1 MGMVNEKELDRHSIE
16 DLLEAYELLCLSKPK
31 TQELMAAVNAGKLAI
46 YGALMRKD
54 AADLVD
60 CLVCR

>member
-1 MGMVNEKELDRHSIE
+1 MGMVNEKELDRHSID
-16 DLLEAYELLCLSKPK
+16 DLVEAYELLCLSKPK
-31 TQELMAAVNAGKLAI
+31 TQELMGKVNAGKLAI

-60 CLVCR
+60 HIVCR